1 VVIRSITQSVVLRS
15 FIGSTNICTRYKSAS
30 SLLPTD
36 LLNNNSS
43 SLRLCNQNT
52 QPDNNKK
59 TLDRTFLF
67 TLGLWWRPKLE
78 EPSTSVYTPITS
90 DLKMYHQERKKHVL
104 FNEQLENKVRWM
116 IELWNHL
123 VGYLLIKFKRIGYIK
138 YMVDSNDWG
147 PKSLEY
153 KINE

>member
-1 VVIRSITQSVVLRS
+1 MLRS

-116 IELWNHL
+116 IEL
-123 VGYLLIKFKRIGYIK
+123 
-138 YMVDSNDWG
+138 
-147 PKSLEY
+147 
-153 KINE
+153 